1 MHMTDMTTP
10 SVKQIAPENIPH
22 FRAELW
28 ALFKLG
34 CPMALAQ
41 LAQMSIYTI
50 DVIMIG
56 RLGPQELAAASLGLI
71 IYFALWMIG
80 FGPAMAVSPMVSQAL
95 GADKNNH
102 TDARRSVRAAL
113 WIIIFMT
120 PLVLTVTWF
129 ADHALIIL
137 GQDPELSQRAGQ
149 YIKAVLLGWP
159 FALGVMI
166 LRNYLAVLGKTT
178 VPLVIV
184 IIAIA
189 LNALLNWLF
198 IFGALGFPRLELVG
212 AGIASFIATLTCFI
226 MFMVYVYV
234 DKDSRRFQI
243 FTNFHKLDPARIKE
257 VFTLGWPI
265 SITTFFEGML
275 FNACILIVGLI
286 GALEVAAYHIA
297 LNVASLAF
305 MLPWGFSMAGAA
317 RIGLAVGARSKPA
330 VHRVSKATFV
340 LAICSISL
348 IGIPVAL
355 WPEVVAAIYITEHG
369 DDTATV
375 LALVM
380 SFLPIAVGFMLFD
393 ATQVA
398 ANQLLRGMKDVRWP
412 MVITCISYWVIGF
425 TAAYYFGLHTSL
437 GATGVWY
444 GLLLGLLCASVLLSL
459 RLRWMFK
466 SYD

>member
-1 MHMTDMTTP
+1 MTDITTP
-10 SVKQIAPENIPH
+10 SVKQIPPEDITH

-34 CPMALAQ
+34 WPMALAQ

-56 RLGPQELAAASLGLI
+56 RLGPQDLAAASLGLI
-71 IYFALWMIG
+71 VYFAMWMIG

-102 TDARRSVRAAL
+102 RDARRSVRAAL

-120 PLVLTVTWF
+120 PLVFLATWNTDHLLT
-129 ADHALIIL
+129 AL
-137 GQDPELSQRAGQ
+137 GQDPQLSQKAGQ
-149 YIKAVLLGWP
+149 YIKAVMLGWP

-189 LNALLNWLF
+189 LNAVLNWLF
-198 IFGALGFPRLELVG
+198 IFGALGFPRLELIG

-265 SITTFFEGML
+265 SLTTFFEGML

-305 MLPWGFSMAGAA
+305 MLPWGFSMAGAT
-317 RIGLAVGARSKPA
+317 RMGLAVGAKSKPA
-330 VHRVSKATFV
+330 VHRVSLATFV
-340 LAICSISL
+340 LAISSISL
-348 IGIPVAL
+348 IGIPVFI
-355 WPEVVAAIYITEHG
+355 WPEAIAALYMTP
-369 DDTATV
+369 DVKDAAAV
-375 LALVM
+375 LAMVVV
-380 SFLPIAVGFMLFD
+380 FLPIAAGFMLFD
-393 ATQVA
+393 ATQVT

-412 MVITCISYWVIGF
+412 MVITCISYWVVGF